1 MPSIIPADLVI
12 DNVTVITMDP
22 NHPFARGVAIAKG
35 KILGLLN
42 KKNENWPLAP
52 NGKRINGKGLTLLP
66 GLIDAHC
73 HLRAQ
78 ISSDLS
84 VSCGREDVAS
94 IADIIQVI
102 RHQALQFPHGTW
114 IRASGYDPFYLKEKR
129 QPTRW
134 DLDQATSS
142 HPVRLR
148 HVTRHASVLNSA
160 ALSVA
165 GIGPDT
171 ADPPGVTVERQP
183 DSGVP
188 TGLIYGG
195 DAWLSQHVIPPLS
208 LHELHTGADQLQM
221 SLLSKGITA
230 VQDATPTNAHH
241 DLEFWASQMK
251 ENWPITI
258 QLMSGEKNHASM
270 VASLANELPPTD
282 LANHLEMGPVKVV
295 MEANPNIFPPP
306 DELIRIASEATR
318 RRVPIAVHVVNP
330 EMVWAAVDAISNANQ
345 HQKSKARHRLEH
357 LSLCPE
363 AFLPEIADQGIMV
376 VTNPNLI
383 YNHGDRYLADVE
395 TSEQNWLYRM
405 NRVKAAGISIAAGS
419 DAPVASFDPWI
430 GIQTACT
437 RSTASGQ
444 IVNPDEKMERWHALA
459 MYTSGAALAG
469 GWENCRGMISPG
481 YHADLIAVDRNP
493 LICPTDTLS
502 HTQVHATWINGRLVY
517 HSLA

>member
-1 MPSIIPADLVI
+1 MSSTFPADLVI

-22 NHPFARGVAIAKG
+22 NHPFAAGVAIAKG

-42 KKNENWPLAP
+42 KKNEKWPLAS

-78 ISSDLS
+78 ISRDLS
-84 VSCGREDVAS
+84 VYCGRENVAS
-94 IADIIQVI
+94 IKDIIQAI
-102 RHQALQFPHGTW
+102 RSQARQLPPGAW
-114 IRASGYDPFYLKEKR
+114 IRASGYDPFYLKEKC

-134 DLDQATSS
+134 DLDQATSA

-148 HVTRHASVLNSA
+148 HITRHASVLNSA
-160 ALSVA
+160 ALSLA

-171 ADPPGVTVERQP
+171 ADPPGVTVERKP
-183 DSGVP
+183 ESGVP
-188 TGLIYGG
+188 TGVIYGG
-195 DAWLSQHVIPPLS
+195 DAWLSQHVITPPS
-208 LHELHTGADQLQM
+208 LNELHTGADQLQTF
-221 SLLSKGITA
+221 LLSKGITA
-230 VQDATPTNAHH
+230 VQDATPTNAHS

-251 ENWPITI
+251 ENWSITI

-270 VASLANELPPTD
+270 ATSLATELSPD

-295 MEANPNIFPPP
+295 MEANPEIFPPP
-306 DELIRIASEATR
+306 YELIRIASEATR
-318 RRVPIAVHVVNP
+318 RDVPIAVHVVNP
-330 EMVWAAVDAISNANQ
+330 EMVWSAVDAISKATQ
-345 HQKSKARHRLEH
+345 HKKKKIRHRLEH

-363 AFLPEIADQGIMV
+363 AFLPDMADQGIMV

-395 TSEQNWLYRM
+395 AAEQNWLYRM
-405 NRVKAAGISIAAGS
+405 NRVKAAGISLAAGS

-430 GIQTACT
+430 GMQTACT
-437 RSTASGQ
+437 RATISGQ
-444 IVNPDEKMERWHALA
+444 FVNQEEKLERWHALA

-493 LICPTDTLS
+493 LTCSADTLS
-502 HTQVHATWINGRLVY
+502 QIHVHATWINGRLVY
-517 HSLA
+517 HSPA